1 MEDLKAHW
9 DRVWQTKSHDA
20 TSWYQEAA
28 APSLR
33 FFETAKLSNSA
44 PLIDIGSGASK
55 LIDGWLSQGFRD
67 ITALDISAHAFVQS
81 KLRLGAAA
89 DHVTFIKANVLDWQ
103 PEQRYQLWHDRAVF
117 HFLTDPDSREC
128 YINTLTKALTPRAFF
143 ICGAFSTSGPQKCS
157 AFACNSGTGAGELF
171 PIKSSPLHAKTLYSQ
186 MGTSL
191 LIPVCTV
198 TVSRLPSVT
207 EVATS

>member
-33 FFETAKLSNSA
+33 FFETAKLSVSA

-67 ITALDISAHAFVQS
+67 ITALDISANAFVQS

-117 HFLTDPDSREC
+117 HFLTD
-128 YINTLTKALTPRAFF
+128 
-143 ICGAFSTSGPQKCS
+143 Q
-157 AFACNSGTGAGELF
+157 
-171 PIKSSPLHAKTLYSQ
+171 
-186 MGTSL
+186 
-191 LIPVCTV
+191 
-198 TVSRLPSVT
+198 
-207 EVATS
+207 

>member
-1 MEDLKAHW
+1 MMPPVGIK
-9 DRVWQTKSHDA
+9 RPP
-20 TSWYQEAA
+20 

-33 FFETAKLSNSA
+33 FFETAKLSVSA

-89 DHVTFIKANVLDWQ
+89 DHVTFIEANVLDWQ
-103 PEQRYQLWHDRAVF
+103 PERRYQLWHDRAVF

-128 YINTLTKALTPRAFF
+128 YINTLTTALAPRAFF

-157 AFACNSGTGAGELF
+157 GLEVQRYDPGSMAEVFAPWFEVLASENETHLTPARSEQHFLWSLF
-171 PIKSSPLHAKTLYSQ
+171 Q
-186 MGTSL
+186 
-191 LIPVCTV
+191 
-198 TVSRLPSVT
+198 RR
-207 EVATS
+207 

>member
-9 DRVWQTKSHDA
+9 DNVWQTKSHDS
-20 TSWYQEAA
+20 TSWYQEVPAT
-28 APSLR
+28 SLR
-33 FFETAKLSNSA
+33 FFETVKLSNTA

-67 ITALDISAHAFVQS
+67 ITALDISANAFVQS
-81 KLRLGAAA
+81 KLRLGVDA
-89 DHVTFIKANVLDWQ
+89 DQVTFIEANVIDWQ
-103 PEQRYQLWHDRAVF
+103 PERCYQLWHDRAVF

-157 AFACNSGTGAGELF
+157 GLEVQRYDPGSMAEVFAPWFEVLASENETHLTPARSEQHFLWSLF
-171 PIKSSPLHAKTLYSQ
+171 Q
-186 MGTSL
+186 
-191 LIPVCTV
+191 
-198 TVSRLPSVT
+198 RR
-207 EVATS
+207 

>member
-9 DRVWQTKSHDA
+9 DRVWQTKPHDA

-67 ITALDISAHAFVQS
+67 ITALDISAHAFAQS

-89 DHVTFIKANVLDWQ
+89 DHVTFIEANVLDWQ
-103 PEQRYQLWHDRAVF
+103 PERRYQLWHDRAVF
-117 HFLTDPDSREC
+117 HFLTDPDSRKC
-128 YINTLTKALTPRAFF
+128 YINTLTKALMPRAFF

-157 AFACNSGTGAGELF
+157 GLEVQRYDAGTMAEVFAPWFEVSASEVETHLTPGGAEQHFLWSLF
-171 PIKSSPLHAKTLYSQ
+171 
-186 MGTSL
+186 
-191 LIPVCTV
+191 
-198 TVSRLPSVT
+198 RRR
-207 EVATS
+207 